1 MFGYV
6 ICNKKGLSE
15 EEIQRYQSIYCGLCQ
30 SLKKRYG
37 QIERMSLNFDMTFL
51 IIFLSSLYEPEE
63 KTADFRCMIHPVHKK
78 EDIWN
83 KFTDYAAD
91 MTVALS
97 YFKSLD
103 NWEDDHSYVSKKYA
117 DILKKGYQ
125 KVQKQYPRQCRCIE
139 ENISQLAKIEK
150 DTSSKPD
157 DAVNCNGKMLS
168 ELFVYQE
175 DFWSNCLR
183 NFGYELGRF
192 IYLMD
197 AACDYKKDIK
207 KGNYNPL
214 VRMKRQP
221 EEAEEIL
228 KMIIGNAAYHAEKL
242 PLVQDGNLIRNI
254 LYGGVWQ
261 NYYVKVIGKE
271 KDHGK

>member
-6 ICNKKGLSE
+6 ICNKNGLSE

-37 QIERMSLNFDMTFL
+37 QLERLSLNFDMTFL

-63 KTADFRCMIHPVHKK
+63 QKQEFRCMVHPLHKK
-78 EDIWN
+78 EEIHS

-91 MTVALS
+91 MTVALA
-97 YFKSLD
+97 YYKNLD
-103 NWEDDHSYVSKKYA
+103 NWKDDHSHVSRKYA
-117 DILKKGYQ
+117 DILKKGYE

-139 ENISQLAKIEK
+139 DSIERLSRIEK
-150 DTSSKPD
+150 DVHSKPD

-183 NFGYELGRF
+183 SFGYELGRF

-197 AACDYKKDIK
+197 AACDYKQDAK
-207 KGNYNPL
+207 KGSYNPL
-214 VRMKRQP
+214 IRMNCQP
-221 EEAEEIL
+221 EEAQEIL
-228 KMIIGNAAYHAEKL
+228 KMIIGNAACQAEKL

-261 NYYVKVIGKE
+261 TYYAKVIGKE

>member
-15 EEIQRYQSIYCGLCQ
+15 EEIQRYQSVYCGLCQ

-37 QIERMSLNFDMTFL
+37 QLERLSLNFDMTFL
-51 IIFLSSLYEPEE
+51 ILFLSSLYEPEE
-63 KTADFRCMIHPVHKK
+63 KTDTFRCMVHPVHKK
-78 EDIWN
+78 EEIWN

-91 MTVALS
+91 MTVALA
-97 YFKSLD
+97 YFKSMD
-103 NWEDDHSYVSKKYA
+103 NWEDDHSHISRKYA
-117 DILKKGYQ
+117 DILRKGYQ
-125 KVQKQYPRQCRCIE
+125 KVQQQYPRQCRCIE
-139 ENISQLAKIEK
+139 ESIKELGRIEK
-150 DTSSKPD
+150 DSTSKAD

-168 ELFVYQE
+168 ELFVYKE
-175 DFWSNCLR
+175 DFWSNSLR
-183 NFGYELGRF
+183 IFGHELGRF

-197 AACDYKKDIK
+197 AACDYKKDLK
-207 KGNYNPL
+207 SGSYNPL
-214 VRMKRQP
+214 VKMKKKP

-228 KMIIGNAAYHAEKL
+228 RMIIGNATNQAEKL
-242 PLVQDGNLIRNI
+242 PLVQDGHLIRNI

-261 NYYVKVIGKE
+261 SYYAQTIGKE